1 MTELKV
7 GRSYQTATGFIIP
20 RSKFSD
26 DKANRYAIFEILT
39 LGDNG
44 HYTKKQRNNKPP
56 AKVGRRTRNSRKNRA
71 KSRTNRQL
79 YAKYAKQF

>member
-26 DKANRYAIFEILT
+26 DKASRYAVFEILT

-44 HYTKKQRNNKPP
+44 HYTKKHTTLTQRDIKKALELP
-56 AKVGRRTRNSRKNRA
+56 KNERL
-71 KSRTNRQL
+71 NII
-79 YAKYAKQF
+79 